1 LECVN
6 LTTTGTSFR
15 PTIRHCGFL
24 VFVNVVG
31 MDASPAWTHARTG
44 VTISME
50 ILNDPRMADGEDG
63 ELKEKLSG
71 RRRT

>member
-1 LECVN
+1 VKELQPTFVTHILHGYEN
-6 LTTTGTSFR
+6 LDEM
-15 PTIRHCGFL
+15 IA
-24 VFVNVVG
+24 VF
-31 MDASPAWTHARTG
+31 SC
-44 VTISME
+44 TISME